1 MPTQK
6 CFILLEGK
14 LNEPCRNY
22 HLRAK
27 MPQKLGGNRAKLV
40 RHTRRI
46 FESAYNSEINVLEPR
61 LVIKPGSLQAILE
74 EAGKV
79 DKRAKKVRVEDLV
92 DRSYIEELEK
102 SAFFEKLWAVKR
114 LSGGDR

>member
-1 MPTQK
+1 MPTKK

-40 RHTRRI
+40 RHTRKI

-61 LVIKPGSLQAILE
+61 LVIKPESLQAILE

-79 DKRAKKVRVEDLV
+79 DPRAKRVNPQDLM
-92 DRSYIEELEK
+92 DGRYLEELEK
-102 SAFFEKLWAVKR
+102 SGFFDKLWAVKR